1 MAIHVDMIDMIYS
14 ASICARN
21 KAGSKKE
28 RSKEFLFVGRETH
41 IDTHATNITW
51 YAGTYIYEYD
61 KAR

>member
-1 MAIHVDMIDMIYS
+1 MIDMIYS